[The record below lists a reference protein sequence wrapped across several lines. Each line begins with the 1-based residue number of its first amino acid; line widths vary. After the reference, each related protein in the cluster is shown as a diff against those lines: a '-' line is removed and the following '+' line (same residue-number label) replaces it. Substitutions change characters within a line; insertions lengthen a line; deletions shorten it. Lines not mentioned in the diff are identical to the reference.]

1 MIGINAIG
9 SHCLFPRQPYSAADL
24 PEEYHAEVLA
34 TFQRSALRDIWRAAT
49 APDPA
54 KDRIQ
59 TTQQRAGL
67 RERAEEA
74 AAAAY
79 VRWLSLSG
87 AEWMAR
93 GDHGRAIGAT
103 IRWCRACGWHPAGGN
118 GMRRAA
124 RRAITEQRLAM
135 RERLRARSVPT
146 PAQIAEWGE
155 RLPADG
161 GAGGLRAQRRRAERL
176 AESLGLTAD
185 GLARLAN
192 GLAIE
197 AGAARPHHTG
207 QTPLPLPLP
216 LPVGAHCPWGIG
228 CDRSATTY

>member
-1 MIGINAIG
+1 MIGIGAIG
-9 SHCLFPRQPYSAADL
+9 SHCVFPRQPYSAADL
-24 PEEYHAEVLA
+24 PEEYHADVLA

-59 TTQQRAGL
+59 TAEQRAGL

-79 VRWLSLSG
+79 VRWLSLSD
-87 AEWMAR
+87 AEWLAR
-93 GDHGRAIGAT
+93 GDHGRAVGAT
-103 IRWCRACGWHPAGGN
+103 IRWSRACGWNPGGGN

-124 RRAITEQRLAM
+124 RRAITEQRVAM

-146 PAQIAEWGE
+146 PAQLAEWAE

-176 AESLGLTAD
+176 AEGLGLTAD

-197 AGAARPHHTG
+197 AGPARPHHTG
-207 QTPLPLPLP
+207 QTPPPLPLP